1 MSSPD
6 VIFQYPKY
14 KKTVKNPLE
23 VFWNLFP
30 IKMKD
35 VLVVDRNEMES
46 PIVYCDI
53 ITTMEDSSHNHDG
66 RS

>member
-35 VLVVDRNEMES
+35 VLVVDL
-46 PIVYCDI
+46 PTGTKWKVP
-53 ITTMEDSSHNHDG
+53 
-66 RS
+66 